1 MATAT
6 TAPGSMYL
14 GDISGFPHKLLLPAD
29 HSDQR
34 ASDRMRRDPLGA
46 HSGLAGGES
55 QAQGGRN
62 GGLAVWACNGLLKN
76 DTGRLPSSDGER
88 IKKVDVSTIPKQLI
102 EHVAI

>member
-1 MATAT
+1 
-6 TAPGSMYL
+6 
-14 GDISGFPHKLLLPAD
+14 
-29 HSDQR
+29 
-34 ASDRMRRDPLGA
+34 MRRDPLGA

-88 IKKVDVSTIPKQLI
+88 IKKVDVSAIPKQLI
-102 EHVAI
+102 EHVAIDEQQSSIGLCVGNSFGQQQSVTPSIEADT